1 MRHQLTIVLLLVAG
15 LVTLG
20 VTASLAQSLDGGCT
34 VTATSDLDSTNML
47 DAPRSNPFDID
58 AEGTI
63 SWNATSPAAIMNH
76 TWVINVDIGGFAVP
90 VARGGDPNDAGT
102 LSSVD
107 TKTISDLVQR
117 AKDQGV
123 AGAELLGGLRGIYR
137 VFGDISG
144 TPNSCRGDAYV
155 NIKGNPL
162 SETPGQVAA
171 GVAAF
176 GAILTALSGAAK
188 KE

>member
-1 MRHQLTIVLLLVAG
+1 MRYRRTLVAVLIAG
-15 LVTLG
+15 IVG
-20 VTASLAQSLDGGCT
+20 VVASVAMAQSLEGGCT
-34 VTATSDLDSTNML
+34 VTATSELDSTAMT
-47 DAPRSNPFDID
+47 DATRSNPFNID

-90 VARGGDPNDAGT
+90 VAKGGDPNTAGT
-102 LSSVD
+102 LTSID
-107 TKTISDLVQR
+107 TKSIPDLVQM

-137 VFGDISG
+137 VFGNITG
-144 TPNSCRGDAYV
+144 TSACSGDAYV

-162 SETPGQVAA
+162 GETPGQVAA
-171 GVAAF
+171 GVAAV
-176 GAILTALSGAAK
+176 GAILTAVSGVAK